1 MDTKNSA
8 NTDFLSGFIAIV
20 GPPNVGKST
29 LLNRLLGTKVA
40 IVTPK
45 PQTTRNR
52 VLGIYHGD
60 GYQMVFVDTPG
71 IHKTRTLL
79 HKSMVASAQ
88 EACREVDIV
97 MMMMEMSHPDD
108 PDISLILRNL
118 KGIKEPLLLI
128 INKIDMGSKEALLP
142 IIDAFSKLQVF
153 DVIIPISALTGD
165 GIERLLGELRSRLR
179 PGPAFFPAEMKT
191 DQSDAFLVSEII
203 REKIYLHARQ
213 ELPYSSAVTV
223 ESIEEIPE
231 KSLMS
236 ISARIHVE
244 ADSQKVILIGK
255 KGGLIKSIGQSSR
268 RELEKIFGT
277 RIYLDLMVRVEKKWS
292 RDTRALRRLGYE
304 KRNQPMEVRL
314 VSFFRRKELLLELW
328 ELQHSCQF

>member
-1 MDTKNSA
+1 MDTKNSTE
-8 NTDFLSGFIAIV
+8 TDFLSGFIAIV

-60 GYQMVFVDTPG
+60 GYQMVLMDTPG
-71 IHKTRTLL
+71 IHKTRTAL

-97 MMMMEMSHPDD
+97 MMMMEMLRPDD
-108 PDISLILRNL
+108 PDISLILGNL
-118 KGIKEPLLLI
+118 KKIEKPVLLV
-128 INKIDMGSKEALLP
+128 INKIDLGSKEVLLP
-142 IIDAFSKLQVF
+142 IIDEFRRLQVF
-153 DVIIPISALTGD
+153 DAIIPISALTGD
-165 GIERLLGELRSRLR
+165 GIERLLEELKSRLR
-179 PGPAFFPAEMKT
+179 PGPAFFPKEMKT

-203 REKIYLHARQ
+203 REKIYNYTKQ

-223 ESIEEIPE
+223 ESIEEIP
-231 KSLMS
+231 KKGVLS

-244 ADSQKVILIGK
+244 TDSQKVILIGK
-255 KGGLIKSIGQSSR
+255 KGHMIKSIGQSSR
-268 RELEKIFGT
+268 GELETIFGT
-277 RIYLDLMVRVEKKWS
+277 HVYLDLRVRVEKNWS
-292 RDTRALRRLGYE
+292 RDTRALRRLGY
-304 KRNQPMEVRL
+304 
-314 VSFFRRKELLLELW
+314 
-328 ELQHSCQF
+328 